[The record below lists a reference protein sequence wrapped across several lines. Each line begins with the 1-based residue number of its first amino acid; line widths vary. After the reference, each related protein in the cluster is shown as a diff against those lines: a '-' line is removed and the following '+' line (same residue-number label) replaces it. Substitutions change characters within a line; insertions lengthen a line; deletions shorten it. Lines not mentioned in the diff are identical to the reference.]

1 MDEIAK
7 IMVNEFKKQP
17 DGSWVCIK
25 NSDIVTKAGNMI
37 RVSPGLTFKKDRR
50 LWGLDVV
57 KMLDELSTN

>member
-37 RVSPGLTFKKDRR
+37 RVSPGLTFRKDCK
-50 LWGLDVV
+50 LWGLDVAKV
-57 KMLDELSTN
+57 LDEVSKN